1 LELESLDYQ
10 IKLLSSLADM
20 EQELF
25 LLYTLKDLKI
35 AGQEFDR
42 LFKAWVSGDSQ
53 GMESIM
59 MKYTKEDRRLSSAYE
74 KLVYE
79 RNRNM
84 AGKIEAYLKTKGTYL
99 VIIGAAH
106 LVGEK
111 GIVEILRGKGY
122 RVVQF

>member
-1 LELESLDYQ
+1 
-10 IKLLSSLADM
+10 M
-20 EQELF
+20 
-25 LLYTLKDLKI
+25 
-35 AGQEFDR
+35 
-42 LFKAWVSGDSQ
+42 
-53 GMESIM
+53 
-59 MKYTKEDRRLSSAYE
+59 SSAYE

-84 AGKIEAYLKTKGTYL
+84 AEKIEAYLKTKRTYL

-111 GIVEILRGKGY
+111 GIIEILRGKGY